1 MPDSHPPGRLTR
13 MSPNIAHIDARNAGH
28 TFEAT
33 RNYKTQH
40 TPESTANHIT
50 HPTIHPQPILV
61 GVSFMKEKHNMAD
74 AQIRIDGRIAADP
87 RFNSVN
93 GKSVANIKVLA
104 GRSKK
109 NDDGTWE
116 NITTTAYDVA
126 FWNQHAELVNMFN
139 PNKGDSVV
147 VTGTV
152 TGIDKFQG
160 EKGEL
165 LSVKVSG

>member
-1 MPDSHPPGRLTR
+1 
-13 MSPNIAHIDARNAGH
+13 
-28 TFEAT
+28 
-33 RNYKTQH
+33 
-40 TPESTANHIT
+40 
-50 HPTIHPQPILV
+50 
-61 GVSFMKEKHNMAD
+61 MAD
-74 AQIRIDGRIAADP
+74 AQIRIDGRIASDP

-160 EKGEL
+160 DKGEL
-165 LSVKVSG
+165 LSVKVSGDGLRVFQKQNNNGGGNFPAPAGFNAEHQPTQQQSDPWAASNNNSPF

>member
-1 MPDSHPPGRLTR
+1 
-13 MSPNIAHIDARNAGH
+13 
-28 TFEAT
+28 
-33 RNYKTQH
+33 
-40 TPESTANHIT
+40 
-50 HPTIHPQPILV
+50 
-61 GVSFMKEKHNMAD
+61 MAD

-104 GRSKK
+104 GRSRK
-109 NDDGTWE
+109 NEDGTWE
-116 NITTTAYDVA
+116 NITTTAFDVA
-126 FWNQHAELVNMFN
+126 YWNQHAELVNMFN

-160 EKGEL
+160 DKGEL
-165 LSVKVSG
+165 LSVKVSGDGLRVFPKNNNSGGFGQQQSQSWGAEHQQAQQQSDPWAASNNSSPF

>member
-1 MPDSHPPGRLTR
+1 
-13 MSPNIAHIDARNAGH
+13 
-28 TFEAT
+28 
-33 RNYKTQH
+33 
-40 TPESTANHIT
+40 
-50 HPTIHPQPILV
+50 
-61 GVSFMKEKHNMAD
+61 MAD
-74 AQIRIDGRIAADP
+74 ASIKIDGRIANDV

-116 NITTTAYDVA
+116 NLSTTAYDVA

-139 PNKGDSVV
+139 PAKGDSVV

-165 LSVKVSG
+165 LSVKVSGDGLRVFPKNNSGGNFPAPAGFNAEHQPSQAQSDPWAASNNQAAPF

>member
-1 MPDSHPPGRLTR
+1 
-13 MSPNIAHIDARNAGH
+13 
-28 TFEAT
+28 
-33 RNYKTQH
+33 
-40 TPESTANHIT
+40 
-50 HPTIHPQPILV
+50 
-61 GVSFMKEKHNMAD
+61 MAD
-74 AQIRIDGRIAADP
+74 ASIKIDGRIANDV

-116 NITTTAYDVA
+116 NLTTTAYDVA

-160 EKGEL
+160 DKGEL
-165 LSVKVSG
+165 LSVKVSGDGLRVFPKSNGGGNFPAPAGFNAEHQPTQQQSDPWAASNGQTSAPF

>member
-1 MPDSHPPGRLTR
+1 
-13 MSPNIAHIDARNAGH
+13 
-28 TFEAT
+28 
-33 RNYKTQH
+33 
-40 TPESTANHIT
+40 
-50 HPTIHPQPILV
+50 
-61 GVSFMKEKHNMAD
+61 MAD

-109 NDDGTWE
+109 NEDGTWE
-116 NITTTAYDVA
+116 NITTTAFDVA
-126 FWNQHAELVNMFN
+126 YWNQHAELVNMFN
-139 PNKGDSVV
+139 PSKGDSVV

-165 LSVKVSG
+165 LSVKVSGDGLRVFPKNNNGGNNFGQQQSSGQSWGQEHQPTTPQNDPWTQSGQASAPF

>member
-1 MPDSHPPGRLTR
+1 
-13 MSPNIAHIDARNAGH
+13 
-28 TFEAT
+28 
-33 RNYKTQH
+33 
-40 TPESTANHIT
+40 
-50 HPTIHPQPILV
+50 
-61 GVSFMKEKHNMAD
+61 MAD

-109 NDDGTWE
+109 NEDGTWE
-116 NITTTAYDVA
+116 NITTTAFEVA
-126 FWNQHAELVNMFN
+126 YWNQHAELVNMFN
-139 PNKGDSVV
+139 PAKGDSVV

-152 TGIDKFQG
+152 TGIDKFAG

-165 LSVKVSG
+165 LSVKVSGDGLRVFPKQNNTGGSFPAPAGFNAEHQPTQPQSDPWAASNNNSPF

>member
-1 MPDSHPPGRLTR
+1 
-13 MSPNIAHIDARNAGH
+13 
-28 TFEAT
+28 
-33 RNYKTQH
+33 
-40 TPESTANHIT
+40 
-50 HPTIHPQPILV
+50 
-61 GVSFMKEKHNMAD
+61 MAD
-74 AQIRIDGRIAADP
+74 ASIKIDGRIANDV
-87 RFNSVN
+87 RYNSVN

-116 NITTTAYDVA
+116 NLSTTAYDVA

-139 PNKGDSVV
+139 PSKGDSVV

-160 EKGEL
+160 DKGEL
-165 LSVKVSG
+165 LSVKVSGDGLRVFPKQNNNGGGNFGQQQSYNQEHQPTPAQNDPWAASNNQAAPF

>member
-1 MPDSHPPGRLTR
+1 
-13 MSPNIAHIDARNAGH
+13 
-28 TFEAT
+28 
-33 RNYKTQH
+33 
-40 TPESTANHIT
+40 
-50 HPTIHPQPILV
+50 
-61 GVSFMKEKHNMAD
+61 MAD

-116 NITTTAYDVA
+116 NLSTTAYDVA

-139 PNKGDSVV
+139 PSKGDSVV

-152 TGIDKFQG
+152 TGVDKFQG
-160 EKGEL
+160 DKGEL
-165 LSVKVSG
+165 LSVKVSGDGLRVFPKQNNNSGNFPAPAGFNAEHQPTAPQSDPWAASNNQAAPF

>member
-1 MPDSHPPGRLTR
+1 
-13 MSPNIAHIDARNAGH
+13 
-28 TFEAT
+28 
-33 RNYKTQH
+33 
-40 TPESTANHIT
+40 
-50 HPTIHPQPILV
+50 
-61 GVSFMKEKHNMAD
+61 MAD
-74 AQIRIDGRIAADP
+74 ASIKIDGRIANDV

-109 NDDGTWE
+109 NEDGTWE
-116 NITTTAYDVA
+116 NLSTTAYDVA

-139 PNKGDSVV
+139 PAKGDSVV

-160 EKGEL
+160 DKGEL
-165 LSVKVSG
+165 LSVKVSGDGLRVFPKNNNNNGGSFPAPAGFNAEHQPTQQQGDPWAASNGQTNAPF

>member
-1 MPDSHPPGRLTR
+1 
-13 MSPNIAHIDARNAGH
+13 
-28 TFEAT
+28 
-33 RNYKTQH
+33 
-40 TPESTANHIT
+40 
-50 HPTIHPQPILV
+50 
-61 GVSFMKEKHNMAD
+61 MAD
-74 AQIRIDGRIAADP
+74 ASIKIDGRIANDV

-116 NITTTAYDVA
+116 NLSTTAYDVA

-139 PNKGDSVV
+139 PSKGDSVV

-152 TGIDKFQG
+152 TGIDKFTG
-160 EKGEL
+160 DKGEL
-165 LSVKVSG
+165 LSVKVSGDGLRVFPKQNNNGGGFGQQQSQSWGAEHQQSQPASDPWAASNNQAAPF

>member
-1 MPDSHPPGRLTR
+1 
-13 MSPNIAHIDARNAGH
+13 
-28 TFEAT
+28 
-33 RNYKTQH
+33 
-40 TPESTANHIT
+40 
-50 HPTIHPQPILV
+50 
-61 GVSFMKEKHNMAD
+61 MAD

-109 NDDGTWE
+109 NEDGTWE
-116 NITTTAYDVA
+116 NITTTAFEVA
-126 FWNQHAELVNMFN
+126 YWNQHAELVNMFN

-165 LSVKVSG
+165 LSVKVSGDGLRVFPKGNNGGNFGQQSSGQSWGAEHQPTQAQSDPWAASNNQAAPF

>member
-1 MPDSHPPGRLTR
+1 
-13 MSPNIAHIDARNAGH
+13 
-28 TFEAT
+28 
-33 RNYKTQH
+33 
-40 TPESTANHIT
+40 
-50 HPTIHPQPILV
+50 
-61 GVSFMKEKHNMAD
+61 MAD
-74 AQIRIDGRIAADP
+74 ASIKIDGRIAADP

-160 EKGEL
+160 DKGEL
-165 LSVKVSG
+165 LSVKVSGDGLRVFPKNNSGGNFPAPAGFNAEHQPTQQQSDPWAASNNQASAPF

>member
-1 MPDSHPPGRLTR
+1 
-13 MSPNIAHIDARNAGH
+13 
-28 TFEAT
+28 
-33 RNYKTQH
+33 
-40 TPESTANHIT
+40 
-50 HPTIHPQPILV
+50 
-61 GVSFMKEKHNMAD
+61 MAD

-109 NDDGTWE
+109 NEDGTWE
-116 NITTTAYDVA
+116 NLSTTAYDVA
-126 FWNQHAELVNMFN
+126 FWNEHAELVNMFN
-139 PNKGDSVV
+139 PAKGDSVV

-165 LSVKVSG
+165 LSVKVSGDGLRVFPKNNNGGGYQQQSQSWGQEHQPTQQQGDPWAASNNQAAPF

>member
-1 MPDSHPPGRLTR
+1 
-13 MSPNIAHIDARNAGH
+13 
-28 TFEAT
+28 
-33 RNYKTQH
+33 
-40 TPESTANHIT
+40 
-50 HPTIHPQPILV
+50 
-61 GVSFMKEKHNMAD
+61 MAD
-74 AQIRIDGRIAADP
+74 ASIKIDGRIANEV
-87 RFNSVN
+87 RYNSVN

-116 NITTTAYDVA
+116 NLSTTAYDVA

-139 PNKGDSVV
+139 PSKGDSVV

-165 LSVKVSG
+165 LSVKVSGDGLRVFPKNNNGGGGFPAPAGFNAEHQPTQAQSDPWAASNNSSPF

>member
-1 MPDSHPPGRLTR
+1 MPD
-13 MSPNIAHIDARNAGH
+13 ARV
-28 TFEAT
+28 T
-33 RNYKTQH
+33 
-40 TPESTANHIT
+40 
-50 HPTIHPQPILV
+50 
-61 GVSFMKEKHNMAD
+61 
-74 AQIRIDGRIAADP
+74 IDGRIANDV
-87 RFNSVN
+87 RYNSVN

-116 NITTTAYDVA
+116 NLSTTAYDVA

-160 EKGEL
+160 DKGEL
-165 LSVKVSG
+165 LSVKVSGDGLRVFPKNNSGGGFPAPAGFNAEHQPTQPQSDPWAASNNQAAPF

>member
-1 MPDSHPPGRLTR
+1 
-13 MSPNIAHIDARNAGH
+13 
-28 TFEAT
+28 
-33 RNYKTQH
+33 
-40 TPESTANHIT
+40 
-50 HPTIHPQPILV
+50 
-61 GVSFMKEKHNMAD
+61 MAD
-74 AQIRIDGRIAADP
+74 ARITIDGRIANDV

-116 NITTTAYDVA
+116 NLSTTAYDVA

-139 PNKGDSVV
+139 PAKGDSVV

-152 TGIDKFQG
+152 TGIDKFAG
-160 EKGEL
+160 DKGEL
-165 LSVKVSG
+165 LSVKVSGDGLRVFPKNSGGNNYQQQSQSWGQEHQPTQAQSDPWSQSGQASAPF

>member
-1 MPDSHPPGRLTR
+1 
-13 MSPNIAHIDARNAGH
+13 
-28 TFEAT
+28 
-33 RNYKTQH
+33 
-40 TPESTANHIT
+40 
-50 HPTIHPQPILV
+50 
-61 GVSFMKEKHNMAD
+61 MAD
-74 AQIRIDGRIAADP
+74 ASIKIDGRIAADP

-116 NITTTAYDVA
+116 NLSTTAYDVA

-152 TGIDKFQG
+152 TGIDKFSG
-160 EKGEL
+160 DKGEL
-165 LSVKVSG
+165 LSVKVSGDGLRVFPKNNNGGGSFPAPAGFNAEHQPTQAQSDPWAASNGQAAPF

>member
-1 MPDSHPPGRLTR
+1 
-13 MSPNIAHIDARNAGH
+13 
-28 TFEAT
+28 
-33 RNYKTQH
+33 
-40 TPESTANHIT
+40 
-50 HPTIHPQPILV
+50 
-61 GVSFMKEKHNMAD
+61 MAD

-116 NITTTAYDVA
+116 NITTTAFDVA
-126 FWNQHAELVNMFN
+126 YWNQHAELVNMFN

-152 TGIDKFQG
+152 TGIDKFTG
-160 EKGEL
+160 DKGEL
-165 LSVKVSG
+165 LSVKVSGDGLRVFPKQNNNNGGYQQQSSGQSWGAEHQQSQPASDPWAQSGQTAAPF

>member
-1 MPDSHPPGRLTR
+1 
-13 MSPNIAHIDARNAGH
+13 
-28 TFEAT
+28 
-33 RNYKTQH
+33 
-40 TPESTANHIT
+40 
-50 HPTIHPQPILV
+50 
-61 GVSFMKEKHNMAD
+61 MAD
-74 AQIRIDGRIAADP
+74 ATININGRIAGEP
-87 RFNSVN
+87 RYNSVN

-116 NITTTAYDVA
+116 NLSTTAYDVA

-160 EKGEL
+160 DKGEL
-165 LSVKVSG
+165 LSVKVSGDGLRVFPKNNNGNNFGQSQSWGAEHQPTQPASDPWAASNNQAAPF

>member
-1 MPDSHPPGRLTR
+1 
-13 MSPNIAHIDARNAGH
+13 
-28 TFEAT
+28 
-33 RNYKTQH
+33 
-40 TPESTANHIT
+40 
-50 HPTIHPQPILV
+50 
-61 GVSFMKEKHNMAD
+61 MAD
-74 AQIRIDGRIAADP
+74 ASIKIDGRIANDV
-87 RFNSVN
+87 RYNSVN

-160 EKGEL
+160 DKGEL
-165 LSVKVSG
+165 LSVKVSGDGLRVFPKQEKSWGGTNVNQQQTQNQSWGQPVQQQTPQSDPWAASNGQASAPF